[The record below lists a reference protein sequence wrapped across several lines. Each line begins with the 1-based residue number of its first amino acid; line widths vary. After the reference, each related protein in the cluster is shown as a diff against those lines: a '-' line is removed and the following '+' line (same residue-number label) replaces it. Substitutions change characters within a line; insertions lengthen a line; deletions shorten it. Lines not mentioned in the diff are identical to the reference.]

1 MSQITTHILD
11 AALGGPARGVAVALQ
26 RGDGSEIAA
35 DVTDDAGRI
44 AELGPERLEA
54 GTYRLTFAVGDYFN
68 RTDRETFYPVV
79 SIDFSVADG
88 DQHYHVPLLISPFAY
103 STYRGN

>member
-11 AALGGPARGVAVALQ
+11 AAFGSPARGVAVALH

-35 DVTDDAGRI
+35 GVTDDAGRI
-44 AELGPERLEA
+44 TDLGPEQLEA
-54 GTYRLTFAVGDYFN
+54 GTYRLTFAIGEYFS
-68 RTDRETFYPVV
+68 RTDRDTFYPVV
-79 SIDFSVADG
+79 SIDFSVADSE
-88 DQHYHVPLLISPFAY
+88 QHYHVPLLISPFAY